1 MIVDED
7 NDDFPGRVLEQECRW
22 DHLESQSDNNEKHSI
37 KTKGFEYKS
46 SLLPPPS
53 LSISNMSASNDND
66 VINMARPRSRL
77 YRRRLPQ
84 PHPAQHRS
92 SMAPAAM
99 SDPCDCCKSK
109 VKFIR
114 QMRGNFKDS
123 VVIPQRLMNH
133 FGGDTSGT
141 IKLESPNGQVYDVG
155 VAKKVNRT
163 VLLSGWEAFVDAN
176 QIQENNSLMFR
187 YIGFSCFKVTVFDSN
202 GEERIL
208 CRARMGNPSQVEKP
222 SMHRSVVLASPLDG
236 TTQSSDS
243 DDCYITPGKIP
254 AVKYSA
260 DEFSGEQMEE
270 IEAFVSKIQ
279 SEIPVLVVKMNKT
292 NVSDYPDLV
301 IHKEYAGAYFP
312 PRTRFVTLKV
322 PENSK
327 GWQCKFCIRP
337 VGGHNLYLR
346 DFVPDN
352 HVQEGDLCLFQP
364 ITEVEATNFAI
375 MVHLLSKAGRAGI
388 PSNQGGDNP
397 HECGSICLDQRET
410 SSKLHYVLSSRCR
423 LDEEDVAEVDALG
436 TKIQPDIPFL
446 VVQMTKS
453 NVNGSRP
460 SLVICRGYGRAHF
473 PKGRQT
479 ITLRLPVGKKKWHA
493 IFHIRRDSGGYVLY
507 GGWVDFVRGNN
518 LREQDVCLLQPMDK
532 GEGRRF
538 TVIVHL
544 LPKARSTSRKVRS
557 GYVVLGDGTCLTLPQ
572 EKIVAERVKVI
583 QSEAPIYVAIID
595 KSSYFALDLGAMG
608 GAPADGHLPDGAQT
622 LVLRQAGW
630 SKAWH
635 AEMLDRR
642 MLPGGGWH
650 EFAADNRLQAG
661 DLCLLEPVKGEVLA
675 MSVHIIRREQYY

>member
-460 SLVICRGYGRAHF
+460 SLVTNPI
-473 PKGRQT
+473 
-479 ITLRLPVGKKKWHA
+479 PV
-493 IFHIRRDSGGYVLY
+493 V
-507 GGWVDFVRGNN
+507 
-518 LREQDVCLLQPMDK
+518 Q
-532 GEGRRF
+532 
-538 TVIVHL
+538 
-544 LPKARSTSRKVRS
+544 KVRS

>member
-1 MIVDED
+1 
-7 NDDFPGRVLEQECRW
+7 
-22 DHLESQSDNNEKHSI
+22 
-37 KTKGFEYKS
+37 
-46 SLLPPPS
+46 
-53 LSISNMSASNDND
+53 
-66 VINMARPRSRL
+66 
-77 YRRRLPQ
+77 
-84 PHPAQHRS
+84 
-92 SMAPAAM
+92 M

-141 IKLESPNGQVYDVG
+141 IKLESPNAQVYDVG

-187 YIGFSCFKVTVFDSN
+187 YIGFSCFKVAVFDSN

-208 CRARMGNPSQVEKP
+208 CRARMGNPSHVEKP

-260 DEFSGEQMEE
+260 DEFSAEYSPSESDSVELDNLHML
-270 IEAFVSKIQ
+270 SKDY
-279 SEIPVLVVKMNKT
+279 MNKT

-312 PRTRFVTLKV
+312 PRTRFVTLK
-322 PENSK
+322 
-327 GWQCKFCIRP
+327 
-337 VGGHNLYLR
+337 
-346 DFVPDN
+346 
-352 HVQEGDLCLFQP
+352 EGDLCLFQP